1 MRVSRIAWAPYRI
14 PFVTPYETAHG
25 GRSTHRAGLILRL
38 ESDTGYIGL
47 GEANLDPSRPEQD
60 VESISP
66 SLEALARDVI
76 DADPAVY
83 DEVLKE
89 HATGD
94 DADRAAHCAIETA
107 LADAGGRS
115 SGTSIAT
122 LLAHQF
128 TGETSIVRNAV
139 RVNATIAQQRT
150 EAAAH
155 AALLAVA
162 AGFSCVKLK
171 VGMEPS
177 IEAEVARVETIR
189 AVIGPDLRLRLDANG
204 AWETEANAI
213 ATIRALEPQDLELV
227 EQPIPPGNFD
237 ALDRV
242 RSAVSV
248 AIAADEAIV
257 NYETAERAIHAADAV
272 VLKPMRLGG
281 ASVTRYLAQ
290 FAASSGLGVVVTTNI
305 DTGIGTAMAL
315 HVAASLLDDGR
326 AHGLATASLLQHDL
340 LTVPLAV
347 DRGVIYLPSAPG
359 LGVELDDEAVERYC
373 GEWREVR

>member
-1 MRVSRIAWAPYRI
+1 MKVTRIAWAPYRI
-14 PFVTPYETAHG
+14 PFVTPYQTAHG
-25 GRSTHRAGLILRL
+25 ASTHRTGLILRL
-38 ESDTGYIGL
+38 ETDTGFVGL

-60 VESISP
+60 AEAIYPHV
-66 SLEALARDVI
+66 EALAR
-76 DADPAVY
+76 ALLASTP
-83 DEVLKE
+83 DEYHEALEE
-89 HATGD
+89 HATGG
-94 DADRAAHCAIETA
+94 DAERAAHCAIETA

-115 SGTSIAT
+115 SGGSLAT
-122 LLAHQF
+122 LLASQF
-128 TGETSIVRNAV
+128 AGEASIVHQRV

-177 IEAEVARVETIR
+177 IDAEVQRVKTIR
-189 AVIGPDLRLRLDANG
+189 EVIGPDTKLRLDANG
-204 AWETEANAI
+204 AWREDVAIETI
-213 ATIRALEPQDLELV
+213 KALEPYEIELI
-227 EQPIPPGNFD
+227 EQPVPAGDFD

-242 RSAVSV
+242 RA
-248 AIAADEAIV
+248 ALTTTIAADEAV
-257 NYETAERAIHAADAV
+257 VDYETAERAIHSADAV

-290 FAASSGLGVVVTTNI
+290 FAAASGLGVVITTTI
-305 DTGIGTAMAL
+305 DTGIGTVMAL

-340 LTVPLAV
+340 LTVPIAV
-347 DRGVIYLPSAPG
+347 ERGVMYLPSAPG
-359 LGVELDDEAVERYC
+359 LGIELDDDAAARYL
-373 GEWREVR
+373 GAWREVR

>member
-1 MRVSRIAWAPYRI
+1 MKVKRIAWAPYRI
-14 PFVTPYETAHG
+14 PFVTPYETSHG
-25 GRSTHRAGLILRL
+25 GAASHRAGLILRL
-38 ESDTGYIGL
+38 ETDTGFIGL

-60 VESISP
+60 AEAIYPHV
-66 SLEALARDVI
+66 EALAH
-76 DADPAVY
+76 ALLTTNPEEYHEAL
-83 DEVLKE
+83 EG
-89 HATGD
+89 HATGGD
-94 DADRAAHCAIETA
+94 EERAAHCAIETA

-115 SGTSIAT
+115 AGMSLAT

-128 TGETSIVRNAV
+128 AGEASIVRDRV

-171 VGMEPS
+171 VGMEPT
-177 IEAEVARVETIR
+177 IEAEVERVKAIR
-189 AVIGPDLRLRLDANG
+189 EVIGPDTKLRLDANG
-204 AWETEANAI
+204 AWPEDVAIEAI
-213 ATIRALEPQDLELV
+213 KALEPYEIELF
-227 EQPIPPGNFD
+227 EQPVPAKEFG

-242 RSAVSV
+242 RAAVTTT
-248 AIAADEAIV
+248 IAADEAV
-257 NYETAERAIHAADAV
+257 VDYETAERAIHSADAV

-290 FAASSGLGVVVTTNI
+290 FAAASGLGVVITTTI

-315 HVAASLLDDGR
+315 QVAASLLDDGR

-340 LTVPLAV
+340 LTVPIAV
-347 DRGVIYLPSAPG
+347 ERGVMHLPSAPG
-359 LGVELDDEAVERYC
+359 LGIKLDDDAAAKYL

>member
-83 DEVLKE
+83 DEVLEE

-162 AGFSCVKLK
+162 AGFS
-171 VGMEPS
+171 
-177 IEAEVARVETIR
+177 
-189 AVIGPDLRLRLDANG
+189 
-204 AWETEANAI
+204 WETEANAI

>member
-25 GRSTHRAGLILRL
+25 GSATHRAGLILRV
-38 ESDTGYIGL
+38 ESDTGHVGL
-47 GEANLDPSRPEQD
+47 GEANLDPSRLEQD
-60 VESISP
+60 IESVYPIVE
-66 SLEALARDVI
+66 ELARDI
-76 DADPAVY
+76 LGAGPEEYHEAL
-83 DEVLKE
+83 EV

-94 DADRAAHCAIETA
+94 DAGRAAHCAIETA
-107 LADAGGRS
+107 LADAGGRAS
-115 SGTSIAT
+115 SASLAT

-128 TGETSIVRNAV
+128 AGESSIVRSAV
-139 RVNATIAQQRT
+139 RVNATVAQQRT

-177 IEAEVARVETIR
+177 IEAEVERVETIR
-189 AVIGPDLRLRLDANG
+189 AVIGPNVKLRLDANG
-204 AWETEANAI
+204 AWGDEDNAI
-213 ATIRALEPQDLELV
+213 ASIRALEPQDLELI
-227 EQPIPPGNFD
+227 EQPVPPGNFD
-237 ALDRV
+237 ALERV
-242 RSAVSV
+242 RSAVTV
-248 AIAADEAIV
+248 AVAADEAIV
-257 NYETAERAIHAADAV
+257 DYGTAERAIHAADAV

-290 FAASSGLGVVVTTNI
+290 FAAASGLGVVVTTNI
-305 DTGIGTAMAL
+305 DAGIGAAMAL

-326 AHGLATASLLQHDL
+326 AHGLATTSLLQHDL

-347 DRGVIYLPSAPG
+347 ERGVMYLPSAPG
-359 LGVELDDEAVERYC
+359 LGVELDDDAVARYC
-373 GEWREVR
+373 NEWREVR